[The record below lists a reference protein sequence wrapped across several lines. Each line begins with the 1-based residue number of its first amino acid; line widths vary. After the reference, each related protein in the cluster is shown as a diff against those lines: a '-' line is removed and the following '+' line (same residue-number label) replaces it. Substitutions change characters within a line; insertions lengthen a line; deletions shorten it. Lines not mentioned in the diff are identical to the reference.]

1 MVRMRVTARKR
12 QDREKERG
20 RERKNREII
29 AKQEQGRIRGK
40 EENRKGLIHLTFG
53 INATPHC
60 CC

>member
-40 EENRKGLIHLTFG
+40 EENRKVLIHLTFG
-53 INATPHC
+53 INATTNC